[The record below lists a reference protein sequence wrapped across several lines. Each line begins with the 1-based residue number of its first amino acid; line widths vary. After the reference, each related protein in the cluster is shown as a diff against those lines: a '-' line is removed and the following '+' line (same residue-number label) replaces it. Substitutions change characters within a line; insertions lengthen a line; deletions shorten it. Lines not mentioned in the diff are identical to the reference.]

1 MKNKDTQLLEEAY
14 KIVAL
19 NEKKEDYHGY
29 LPYLKSKPKK
39 IKLGPVAELL
49 SKKTG
54 MPVELVLA
62 DLNQALDDYDY
73 LGDYGDEVI
82 DFVNPSN
89 TWDKLA
95 GTSYEKLLDTVSS
108 KTMRAYE
115 KAVEDFWNMQDAY
128 RSDKQWKK
136 ENPNSSDNDEDDEVA
151 EAPQPASQPKKTNVT
166 QRPKKTNVTQTVDP
180 VAQAIQNMK
189 AQGKSQTEIANY
201 LSSMLLKY
209 S

>member
-1 MKNKDTQLLEEAY
+1 MKSKDTQLLEEAY

-19 NEKKEDYHGY
+19 TEKKEDYHGY

-39 IKLGPVAELL
+39 IKLKPVAELL

-54 MPVELVLA
+54 MPAELVLA
-62 DLNQALDDYDY
+62 DLERTVDEYDY
-73 LGDYGDEVI
+73 LGHYGDSVG
-82 DFVNPSN
+82 DFVNPN
-89 TWDKLA
+89 ETWDNLA
-95 GTSYEKLLDTVSS
+95 GTSYAKLLDTISG

-115 KAVEDFWNMQDAY
+115 KTVKDFWHMHFAY
-128 RSDKQWKK
+128 VSDKEWKK
-136 ENPNSSDNDEDDEVA
+136 ENPNSPDNDEDDEVA
-151 EAPQPASQPKKTNVT
+151 EAPQPAQQPNVT
-166 QRPKKTNVTQTVDP
+166 QQPKTNATQTVDP

>member
-19 NEKKEDYHGY
+19 TEKKEDYHGY

-39 IKLGPVAELL
+39 IKLQPVAELI

-62 DLNQALDDYDY
+62 DLKHTLDDYDY
-73 LGDYGDEVI
+73 LGEYGDEVI
-82 DFVNPSN
+82 DFVNPSK

-95 GTSYEKLLDTVSS
+95 GTSYEKILDTVSS

-136 ENPNSSDNDEDDEVA
+136 ENPDSLDNVEDDDAA
-151 EAPQPASQPKKTNVT
+151 EAPQPAQQPMATQQPKTNVS
-166 QRPKKTNVTQTVDP
+166 QTVDP
-180 VAQAIQNMK
+180 VGQAIQNMK